1 MSGSASS
8 NADFARPVVGI
19 TTYVAPAKWSYWE
32 LEAALVP
39 AQYVEAVERA
49 GGRPLLVPP
58 ADEGL
63 EETLDALDGLIF
75 SGGSDLEP
83 DMYGQEPHDETQ
95 DVVPERD
102 EAELA
107 LLLAALERD
116 MPVLAICRGSQ
127 ILNVALGGDLIQHL
141 PEVVGDEK
149 HKHTPGVFAD
159 HDVELEP
166 GTRIGDLLGD
176 RAPVKSHHHQGFG
189 RLGEGLVQAGRAEDG
204 TIEAV
209 EDPSRRF
216 TLGVL
221 WHPEAGE
228 DVKLFEELVR
238 EARDYRASKPSRP
251 RRGSAAARRA

>member
-1 MSGSASS
+1 M
-8 NADFARPVVGI
+8 PKPLVGI
-19 TTYVAPAKWSYWE
+19 TTYVTSATFGHWE
-32 LEAALVP
+32 TEAALVP

-58 ADEGL
+58 SPNGKDEL
-63 EETLDALDGLIF
+63 LDALDGLIF

-83 DMYGQEPHDETQ
+83 ETYGQEPHPETKG
-95 DVVPERD
+95 VHPERD

-107 LLLAALERD
+107 LLTAALERD
-116 MPVLAICRGSQ
+116 LPVLAICRGSQ
-127 ILNVALGGDLIQHL
+127 VLNVALGGDLVQHL

-166 GTRIGDLLGD
+166 GTRVAELLGE
-176 RAPVKSHHHQGFG
+176 RAPVKSHHHQGLG
-189 RLGEGLVQAGRAEDG
+189 RLGKGLRVSAHAEDG

-209 EDPSRRF
+209 EDPERRF
-216 TLGVL
+216 AVGVL

-228 DVKLFEELVR
+228 DLKLFEELVR
-238 EARDYRASKPSRP
+238 EAGEYRANRSPQ
-251 RRGSAAARRA
+251 GSAAAPRA